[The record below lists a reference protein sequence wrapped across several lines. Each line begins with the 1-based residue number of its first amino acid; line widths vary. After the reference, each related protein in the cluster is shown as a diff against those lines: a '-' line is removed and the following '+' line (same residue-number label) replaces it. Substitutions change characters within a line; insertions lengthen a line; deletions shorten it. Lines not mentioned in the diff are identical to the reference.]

1 MGAPGTGVSEP
12 LAERVEPVESEV
24 LEFRPVSEEEVAYVT
39 NPGADCL
46 VVVNDD
52 GVIGLDDNRK

>member
-1 MGAPGTGVSEP
+1 MGVPGTGVSEP
-12 LAERVEPVESEV
+12 LAEGVEPVESEV

-39 NPGADCL
+39 NLGADHL